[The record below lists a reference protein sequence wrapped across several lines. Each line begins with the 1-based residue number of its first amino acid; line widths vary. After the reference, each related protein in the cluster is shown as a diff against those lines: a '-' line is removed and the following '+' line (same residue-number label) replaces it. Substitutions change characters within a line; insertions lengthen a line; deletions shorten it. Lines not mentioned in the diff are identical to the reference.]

1 MINIKKTTA
10 MAFLLCLAVLGYS
23 QGKKTIRDKGIASR
37 TVQEYFIEEGMDEP
51 VTESIEKYNEKGD
64 LIELQEFDRRG
75 EVKKWEKYAYDEE
88 GELVEEVFMDTR
100 GRVERTEKT
109 TYEEGLKVEKH
120 YFNNRGKLFKKK
132 VYEYEYHQ

>member
-10 MAFLLCLAVLGYS
+10 MAFLLCLSVLGYS
-23 QGKKTIRDKGIASR
+23 QGRKTIRDKGIASR

-51 VTESIEKYNEKGD
+51 VIESIEKYNKQGE

-75 EVKKWEKYAYDEE
+75 EVKKWEKYAYNEE
-88 GELVEEVFMDTR
+88 GELVEEVFMDPK
-100 GRVERTEKT
+100 GRVERTEKSI
-109 TYEEGLKVEKH
+109 YEEGLKVEKY
-120 YFNNRGKLFKKK
+120 YFNNRDKLFKKK